1 MHIEFDNTSAVSC
14 RVVVV
19 LKSRLE
25 EQKAE
30 PVYAQVHV
38 ERGDWREAR
47 SERFLRAHDALP
59 FRPEP
64 RVHRVL
70 HEPRQLSEI
79 CLSNVCDGG
88 PGLSQDV
95 GAVVVAESHVSLHRH
110 LIRQKNA
117 QFIELH

>member
-1 MHIEFDNTSAVSC
+1 M
-14 RVVVV
+14 V

-30 PVYAQVHV
+30 PVYTQVHV
-38 ERGDWREAR
+38 ERRDWREAR

-64 RVHRVL
+64 RVHRIL

-95 GAVVVAESHVSLHRH
+95 GAVVVAESHVSVHRH
-110 LIRQKNA
+110 LIRQDKWS
-117 QFIELH
+117 FY